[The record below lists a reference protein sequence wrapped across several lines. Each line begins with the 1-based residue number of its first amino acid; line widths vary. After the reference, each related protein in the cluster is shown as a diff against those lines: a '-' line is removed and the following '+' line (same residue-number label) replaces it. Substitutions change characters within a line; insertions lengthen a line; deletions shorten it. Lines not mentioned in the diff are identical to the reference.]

1 MAEHTDKKTEFRIF
15 FKHLLRRIKASDVPG
30 VAAQMAYFFL
40 LAIFPLMIFMVTLLG
55 YLPIDPNEVFNII
68 KNFAPSDSLSL
79 VQDTLQE
86 VTTNQN
92 GGLLSVGI
100 LGTIWSASNA
110 MNAVIKG
117 LNYAYDV
124 KETRSFYVARGL
136 SILLTFAFIFI
147 IAVMLI
153 LQVFGEQIGEFA
165 FEFLGMGDQFLVI
178 WTWIRFLLPPVVLF
192 IVFVG
197 LYYLAPNLKVKYV
210 TVLPGALFATLGWII
225 VSLGFSFYV
234 NNFGNYS
241 ATYGSIGG
249 VIILM
254 IWLYLS
260 AMIILIGG
268 EINALRNDQK
278 RSLS

>member
-1 MAEHTDKKTEFRIF
+1 MF
-15 FKHLLRRIKASDVPG
+15 FKHLLRRVKASDVPG
-30 VAAQMAYFFL
+30 IAAQMAYFFL
-40 LAIFPLMIFMVTLLG
+40 LALFPLMIFMVTLLG

-68 KNFAPSDSLSL
+68 KTFAPADSLSL
-79 VQDTLQE
+79 VQDTLFE
-86 VTTNQN
+86 VTSNQN

-124 KETRSFYVARGL
+124 KETRAFYVARGL

-153 LQVFGEQIGEFA
+153 LQVFGEQIGRFA
-165 FEFLGMGDQFLVI
+165 FEFLGMGDQFLIV

-192 IVFVG
+192 LVFVG

-210 TVLPGALFATLGWII
+210 TVLPGALFATIGWII

-268 EINALRNDQK
+268 EVNALRNDQK
-278 RSLS
+278 RGTN

>member
-1 MAEHTDKKTEFRIF
+1 MAGQTDKKSALRIF
-15 FKHLLRRIKASDVPG
+15 VKHLLRRVKASDVPG

-40 LAIFPLMIFMVTLLG
+40 LALFPLMIFMVTLLG

-68 KNFAPSDSLSL
+68 KDFAPSDSLSL
-79 VQDTLQE
+79 IQDTLQE
-86 VTTNQN
+86 VTSNQN

-124 KETRSFYVARGL
+124 KETRAFYVARGL

-153 LQVFGEQIGEFA
+153 LQVFGEQIGELA
-165 FEFLGMGDQFLVI
+165 FEFFGMGDEFLVV

-192 IVFVG
+192 LVFVG
-197 LYYLAPNLKVKYV
+197 LYYLAPSLKVKYV
-210 TVLPGALFATLGWII
+210 TVLPGAIFATVGWIV

-268 EINALRNDQK
+268 EVNALRNDQK
-278 RSLS
+278 RTTA

>member
-1 MAEHTDKKTEFRIF
+1 MAEHTEKKTELRIF
-15 FKHLLRRIKASDVPG
+15 FKHLVRRIKVSDVPG
-30 VAAQMAYFFL
+30 VGAQMAYFFL
-40 LAIFPLMIFMVTLLG
+40 LSIFPLLLFMVTLLG
-55 YLPIDPNEVFNII
+55 YLPIDPDEIFNII
-68 KNFAPSDSLSL
+68 KDFAPADSLSMI
-79 VQDTLQE
+79 QDTIQE
-86 VTTNQN
+86 VTTYQN

-124 KETRSFYVARGL
+124 KETRAFYHARGL

-153 LQVFGEQIGEFA
+153 LLVFGQQIGAFA
-165 FEFLGMGDQFLVI
+165 FEFLGMGEQFVII
-178 WTWIRFLLPPVVLF
+178 WTWIRFLFPPIVLF
-192 IVFVG
+192 FVFVG
-197 LYYLAPNLKVKYV
+197 LYYLAPNLKVKCV
-210 TVLPGALFATLGWII
+210 TVFPGAIFAALGWII

-260 AMIILIGG
+260 AMIILVGG

-278 RSLS
+278 RGMV

>member
-1 MAEHTDKKTEFRIF
+1 LTEHTDKKTEARIF
-15 FKHLLRRIKASDVPG
+15 FKHLVRRIKASDVPG

-40 LAIFPLMIFMVTLLG
+40 LSLFPLMIFMVTLLG
-55 YLPIDPNEVFNII
+55 YLPIDPNEVFNVI
-68 KNFAPSDSLSL
+68 KDFAPADSLST
-79 VQDTLQE
+79 VQETIQE

-92 GGLLSVGI
+92 GGLLSVGF

-117 LNYAYDV
+117 LNHAYDV
-124 KETRSFYVARGL
+124 KETRPFYFARGL
-136 SILLTFAFIFI
+136 SIFLTFAFIFI

-153 LQVFGEQIGEFA
+153 LQVFGQQIGEFA
-165 FEFLGMGDQFLVI
+165 FEFLGMGAQFVVI
-178 WTWIRFLLPPVVLF
+178 WTWIRFLLPPVILF
-192 IVFVG
+192 LVFVG
-197 LYYLAPNLKVKYV
+197 LYYLAPNVKMKYV
-210 TVLPGALFATLGWII
+210 TVLPGAIFAALGWII

-260 AMIILIGG
+260 AMIILTGG

-278 RSLS
+278 RTK

>member
-1 MAEHTDKKTEFRIF
+1 MAKHTDEKTEFRIF
-15 FKHLLRRIKASDVPG
+15 FKHLMRRVKASDVPG
-30 VAAQMAYFFL
+30 IAAQMAYFFL
-40 LAIFPLMIFMVTLLG
+40 LALFPLMIFMVTLLG

-68 KNFAPSDSLSL
+68 KDFAPSDSLSL
-79 VQDTLQE
+79 VQDTLLE
-86 VTTNQN
+86 VTSNQN
-92 GGLLSVGI
+92 GGLLSVGV

-124 KETRSFYVARGL
+124 KETRAFYVARGL
-136 SILLTFAFIFI
+136 SVLLTFAFIFI

-165 FEFLGMGDQFLVI
+165 FEFLGMGDQFLII

-192 IVFVG
+192 LVFVG

-210 TVLPGALFATLGWII
+210 TVLPGAIFATIGWII

-260 AMIILIGG
+260 AMILLVGG
-268 EINALRNDQK
+268 EVNALRNDQK
-278 RSLS
+278 RGVN

>member
-15 FKHLLRRIKASDVPG
+15 FKHLLRRVKASDVPG

-40 LAIFPLMIFMVTLLG
+40 LALFPLMIFMVTLLG
-55 YLPIDPNEVFNII
+55 YLPIDPNEVFNTI
-68 KNFAPSDSLSL
+68 KDFAPADSLSL
-79 VQDTLQE
+79 VQDTLLE
-86 VTTNQN
+86 VTSNQN

-124 KETRSFYVARGL
+124 KESRAFYVARGL

-153 LQVFGEQIGEFA
+153 LQVFGEQIGKFA
-165 FEFLGMGDQFLVI
+165 FEFLGMGDQFLIV

-192 IVFVG
+192 LVFVG

-210 TVLPGALFATLGWII
+210 TVLPGALFATIGWIV

-249 VIILM
+249 VIVLM

-268 EINALRNDQK
+268 EVNALRNDQK
-278 RSLS
+278 RGAD

>member
-1 MAEHTDKKTEFRIF
+1 MF
-15 FKHLLRRIKASDVPG
+15 FKHLQRRIKASDVPG

-40 LAIFPLMIFMVTLLG
+40 LALFPLMIFTVTLLG
-55 YLPIDPNEVFNII
+55 YLPIDPNEIFTII
-68 KNFAPSDSLSL
+68 KDFAPSDSLSM

-92 GGLLSVGI
+92 GGLLSFGI

-117 LNYAYDV
+117 LNHAYDV
-124 KETRSFYVARGL
+124 KESRAFYVARGL
-136 SILLTFAFIFI
+136 SILLTFAFIFV

-153 LQVFGEQIGEFA
+153 LQVFGKQIGEIA
-165 FEFLGMGDQFLVI
+165 FEFLGMGDQFVVI
-178 WTWIRFLLPPVVLF
+178 WTWIRFLLPPVILF
-192 IVFVG
+192 LVFAG

-225 VSLGFSFYV
+225 VSFGFSFYV

-260 AMIILIGG
+260 AMIILVGG

-278 RSLS
+278 RESV

>member
-1 MAEHTDKKTEFRIF
+1 MAEKTDKKTDLRIF

-40 LAIFPLMIFMVTLLG
+40 LALFPLMIFMVTLLG
-55 YLPIDPNEVFNII
+55 YLPIDPNEVFNVV
-68 KNFAPSDSLSL
+68 KDFAPSDSLSL

-86 VTTNQN
+86 VTSNEN
-92 GGLLSVGI
+92 GGLLSVGF

-124 KETRSFYVARGL
+124 KETRAFYVARGL
-136 SILLTFAFIFI
+136 SILLTFAFIII

-153 LQVFGEQIGEFA
+153 LQVFGQQIGEFA
-165 FEFLGMGDQFLVI
+165 FEFLGMGDQFLII

-192 IVFVG
+192 LVFVG
-197 LYYLAPNLKVKYV
+197 LYYLAPNLKVKYI
-210 TVLPGALFATLGWII
+210 TVLPGAIFATIGWLI

-249 VIILM
+249 VIVLM

-260 AMIILIGG
+260 AMIILVGG

-278 RSLS
+278 RGVH

>member
-1 MAEHTDKKTEFRIF
+1 MAEHTEKKTEFRIF
-15 FKHLLRRIKASDVPG
+15 FKHLVRRIKASDVPG
-30 VAAQMAYFFL
+30 VGAQMAYFFL
-40 LAIFPLMIFMVTLLG
+40 LSIFPLMIFMVTLLG
-55 YLPIDPNEVFNII
+55 YLPLDPNEIFNII
-68 KNFAPSDSLSL
+68 KDFAPSDSLSM
-79 VQDTLQE
+79 VQDTIQE
-86 VTTNQN
+86 VTSSQN
-92 GGLLSVGI
+92 SGLLSFGF

-110 MNAVIKG
+110 MNAVVKG
-117 LNYAYDV
+117 LNHAYDV
-124 KETRSFYVARGL
+124 KETRAFYHARGL
-136 SILLTFAFIFI
+136 SILLTFAFIFV

-153 LQVFGEQIGEFA
+153 LLVFGQKIGEFA
-165 FEFLGMGDQFLVI
+165 FEFLGMGEQFIVI
-178 WTWIRFLLPPVVLF
+178 WTWIRFLLPPIVLF
-192 IVFVG
+192 FVFVG
-197 LYYLAPNLKVKYV
+197 LYYMAPNLKVKYV
-210 TVLPGALFATLGWII
+210 TVFPGAVFAVLGWII

-278 RSLS
+278 RGMV

>member
-1 MAEHTDKKTEFRIF
+1 MFS
-15 FKHLLRRIKASDVPG
+15 KHLIRRVKASDVPG
-30 VAAQMAYFFL
+30 VGAQMAYFFL
-40 LAIFPLMIFMVTLLG
+40 LALFPLMIFMVTLLG
-55 YLPIDPNEVFNII
+55 YLPIDPDQVFIVI
-68 KNFAPSDSLSL
+68 KDFAPADTLSM
-79 VQDTLQE
+79 VQDILQE
-86 VTTNQN
+86 VTSNQN
-92 GGLLSVGI
+92 GGLLSVGF

-110 MNAVIKG
+110 MNAVMKG

-124 KETRSFYVARGL
+124 KETRPFYHARGL
-136 SILLTFAFIFI
+136 SILLTFAFIFM

-153 LQVFGEQIGEFA
+153 LQVFGRQIGEFA
-165 FEFLGMGDQFLVI
+165 FEFLGMGEQFVI
-178 WTWIRFLLPPVVLF
+178 VWTWVRFLLPPVVLF
-192 IVFVG
+192 LVFVG

-210 TVLPGALFATLGWII
+210 TVLPGAIFASLGWII

-249 VIILM
+249 VIVLM

-260 AMIILIGG
+260 AIIILVGG

-278 RSLS
+278 RGMA

>member
-1 MAEHTDKKTEFRIF
+1 MF
-15 FKHLLRRIKASDVPG
+15 FKHLVRRIKASDVPG
-30 VAAQMAYFFL
+30 VGAQMAYFFL
-40 LAIFPLMIFMVTLLG
+40 LSIFPLMIFMVTLLG
-55 YLPIDPNEVFNII
+55 YLPLDPNEIFNII
-68 KNFAPSDSLSL
+68 KDFAPSDSLSM
-79 VQDTLQE
+79 VQDTIQE
-86 VTTNQN
+86 VTSSQN
-92 GGLLSVGI
+92 SGLLSFGF

-110 MNAVIKG
+110 MNAVVKG
-117 LNYAYDV
+117 LNHAYDV
-124 KETRSFYVARGL
+124 KETRAFYHARGL
-136 SILLTFAFIFI
+136 SILLTFAFIFV

-153 LQVFGEQIGEFA
+153 LLVFGQKIGEFA
-165 FEFLGMGDQFLVI
+165 FEFLGMGEQFIVI
-178 WTWIRFLLPPVVLF
+178 WTWIRFLLPPIVLF
-192 IVFVG
+192 FVFVG
-197 LYYLAPNLKVKYV
+197 LYYMAPNLKVKYV
-210 TVLPGALFATLGWII
+210 TVFPGAVFAVLGWII

-278 RSLS
+278 RGMV